1 MPTTWHARIDW
12 VNTTASTEDHLE
24 ALLDELADHSPA
36 GSLSRDGLHGSV
48 MLFLESSPMEDAL
61 ARAIAIVRDAL
72 RQSMPTAE
80 IAGVEVRDFDAVKRE
95 LERSFFP
102 GVVGYA
108 EIAEIAGVSRQRA
121 RAFTKIDGFPAPVIV
136 TAQGPLMAR
145 AAVERWLETRNTR
158 PGRPATS

>member
-1 MPTTWHARIDW
+1 MPTTWHARLDW
-12 VNTTASTEDHLE
+12 ASTATTTTDALE
-24 ALLDELADHSPA
+24 PLLDELADHSPA
-36 GSLSRDGLHGSV
+36 GSVSRDGLHGSV
-48 MLFLESSPMEDAL
+48 MLFLESAQLEDAI
-61 ARAIAIVRDAL
+61 ADAIAIVRAALQNSVPTADLVGVDVRDGDAL
-72 RQSMPTAE
+72 
-80 IAGVEVRDFDAVKRE
+80 DRE
-95 LERSFFP
+95 LEQPVFP

-145 AAVERWLETRNTR
+145 AAVERWLENRNTR